1 MSNASDLNTR
11 IQFFEYAPSDGP
23 EPGEVE
29 KRQLWECWAEIYEP
43 SMKDIESLSTN
54 VLYSVT
60 ARIRDPRGEYKP
72 SNKHYLAVL
81 DDAYQDDE
89 GNYVRFNIKK
99 MHPDVKDKRF
109 IKVVA
114 EATEWASG

>member
-1 MSNASDLNTR
+1 MSLDTSDLNTR
-11 IQFFEYAPSDGP
+11 IQFFEYVAADGP

-29 KRQLWECWAEIYEP
+29 KNVAWECWAEVYEP
-43 SMKDIESLSTN
+43 SMKDIESLSTTN

-60 ARIRDPRGEYKP
+60 VRFRDPRGEYKP
-72 SNKHYLAVL
+72 TNKHYLAVL
-81 DDAYQDDE
+81 DESYKDDE

-99 MHPDVKDKRF
+99 IHPDVKDKRF

-114 EATEWASG
+114 EATE

>member
-1 MSNASDLNTR
+1 MSNAADLNTR

-29 KRQLWECWAEIYEP
+29 KDIMWECWAEVYEP
-43 SMKDIESLSTN
+43 SMKDIESLSSTN

-60 ARIRDPRGEYKP
+60 VRLRDSRGEYRP
-72 SNKHYLAVL
+72 SNKHYLSVL
-81 DDAYQDDE
+81 DDAYLDDG
-89 GNYVRFNIKK
+89 GNYIRFNIKK
-99 MHPDVKDKRF
+99 IHPDVKDKRF

-114 EATEWASG
+114 EATE